1 MTLFEDIIYVF
12 RAFIIIAGSIL
23 ILSYGCAYIDGELYK
38 RSIEEKAAHPKY
50 KRHAK

>member
-12 RAFIIIAGSIL
+12 RAFVIISVSIL

-50 KRHAK
+50 KRRAK